1 MSMIKITGQIL
12 TSNEPID
19 IDREEKEWIIFR
31 DFLKTKNGCHI
42 MELISSTKVHN
53 HVEVIKM
60 DEGYFDLLL
69 YKFKKYL
76 GSVSRAI
83 MNKRLKNLEYL
94 EGD

>member
-1 MSMIKITGQIL
+1 MQK
-12 TSNEPID
+12 
-19 IDREEKEWIIFR
+19 
-31 DFLKTKNGCHI
+31 
-42 MELISSTKVHN
+42 
-53 HVEVIKM
+53 EVIKM

-94 EGD
+94 EDD